1 MSEVTR
7 MQNPTMAAGAALAAP
22 AVRLAGQTEPA
33 ASAEELPLVE
43 ALRQGDEAAFT
54 ELVDRYQNALLRLAT
69 VYVRSRDLAEE
80 VVQDT
85 WLGVMA
91 GIGRFEGRSSL
102 KTWIFRILIN
112 RAKTMG
118 VREARNIPF
127 SVLAAEGGE
136 ADYDEPAVDPDRFLP
151 ADHPQWPHHWAVPPQ
166 SWGETAEKLLL
177 GKEVRGLLEKAISDL
192 PRVQREVISLR
203 DVEGWTAEEV
213 CGLLGLSQVNQRV
226 LLHRA
231 RSKVRRALEA
241 YVAKK

>member
-1 MSEVTR
+1 MSDTTR
-7 MQNPTMAAGAALAAP
+7 MQSPAISVGAALIAPAAGLAAP
-22 AVRLAGQTEPA
+22 G
-33 ASAEELPLVE
+33 ASAEELRLVE
-43 ALRQGDEAAFT
+43 ALRHGDEAAFT

-118 VREARNIPF
+118 VREARSIPF
-127 SVLAAEGGE
+127 SALAAEGSEG
-136 ADYDEPAVDPDRFLP
+136 DHDEPTVEPDRFLP

-166 SWGETAEKLLL
+166 SWAETAERILL

-213 CGLLGLSQVNQRV
+213 CGLLGLSEVNQRV

-231 RSKVRRALEA
+231 RSKVRKALEG
-241 YVAKK
+241 YVARR